1 MGTTYGAEELGL
13 CSHGLACPG
22 RRLGPL
28 HRVLPRKLPYLD
40 KIKIKKAVKN
50 ILRGSK
56 LCPMITTVDLK
67 K

>member
-28 HRVLPRKLPYLD
+28 HRVLPRKLTYLD
-40 KIKIKKAVKN
+40 KIKIKKTVKN
-50 ILRGSK
+50 IGGFFFRK
-56 LCPMITTVDLK
+56 FYIRM
-67 K
+67 